1 MEQMKDRLKKIV
13 ILSLV
18 LIAALACRL
27 AYIQLAGGEELS
39 AAERSQSL
47 ISLEGGNT
55 RGIIY
60 DCSGVPLVAD
70 NKRYIYIIEKSGFD
84 FQTAK
89 LLKGMGAKQV
99 MSGSR
104 RYYVYSS
111 EVYDADAGQKLYER
125 YGAYIIYTSARY
137 SSHQTAAHL
146 IGYVNES
153 DSSGASGLELMF
165 DRQLDPVRRHMYA
178 VADAGGSLLPGC
190 GLMTSSESGE
200 DSYVKDGIR
209 TTIDKEMQEAVEKI
223 LEEQDEDC
231 AAVVLDCRTGGIA
244 AMACTPTF
252 DPGNVSDY
260 IDGGGSELVNKATQ
274 GEYPPGSVFKMIVA
288 AAALESG
295 MSMDKT
301 YDCKG
306 CADAGG
312 HMIKCETGGD
322 TGHGK
327 LDMKE
332 AFAESCN
339 SYFVQL
345 GKELGS
351 EKIISAAEDFHLGE
365 TALEGYPQE
374 SPGHLM
380 TSAERQGAAVG
391 NLSIG
396 QGETLV
402 TPLQVARMT
411 SVIANGGTD
420 KGVKILMDG
429 DDAQDQVVSGNTAE
443 EIAEMM
449 AETVRSGTAATLDMT
464 DDSGEPET
472 AVKTG
477 TAQYGSAGSYGTH
490 AWITGFTPCK
500 DPEYTVTV
508 LVEDGKS
515 GSGTAGP
522 VYRQILDYLKSSGS
536 YSKPTLATIMDPA

>member
-1 MEQMKDRLKKIV
+1 MRPDDI
-13 ILSLV
+13 
-18 LIAALACRL
+18 
-27 AYIQLAGGEELS
+27 
-39 AAERSQSL
+39 
-47 ISLEGGNT
+47 
-55 RGIIY
+55 
-60 DCSGVPLVAD
+60 
-70 NKRYIYIIEKSGFD
+70 
-84 FQTAK
+84 
-89 LLKGMGAKQV
+89 
-99 MSGSR
+99 
-104 RYYVYSS
+104 
-111 EVYDADAGQKLYER
+111 
-125 YGAYIIYTSARY
+125 
-137 SSHQTAAHL
+137 
-146 IGYVNES
+146 
-153 DSSGASGLELMF
+153 
-165 DRQLDPVRRHMYA
+165 
-178 VADAGGSLLPGC
+178 
-190 GLMTSSESGE
+190 SGE

-380 TSAERQGAAVG
+380 TSAERQ
-391 NLSIG
+391 
-396 QGETLV
+396 
-402 TPLQVARMT
+402 
-411 SVIANGGTD
+411 
-420 KGVKILMDG
+420 

>member
-1 MEQMKDRLKKIV
+1 M
-13 ILSLV
+13 
-18 LIAALACRL
+18 
-27 AYIQLAGGEELS
+27 
-39 AAERSQSL
+39 
-47 ISLEGGNT
+47 N
-55 RGIIY
+55 
-60 DCSGVPLVAD
+60 
-70 NKRYIYIIEKSGFD
+70 
-84 FQTAK
+84 
-89 LLKGMGAKQV
+89 
-99 MSGSR
+99 
-104 RYYVYSS
+104 
-111 EVYDADAGQKLYER
+111 
-125 YGAYIIYTSARY
+125 
-137 SSHQTAAHL
+137 
-146 IGYVNES
+146 
-153 DSSGASGLELMF
+153 
-165 DRQLDPVRRHMYA
+165 
-178 VADAGGSLLPGC
+178 
-190 GLMTSSESGE
+190 
-200 DSYVKDGIR
+200 
-209 TTIDKEMQEAVEKI
+209 
-223 LEEQDEDC
+223 
-231 AAVVLDCRTGGIA
+231 
-244 AMACTPTF
+244 
-252 DPGNVSDY
+252 
-260 IDGGGSELVNKATQ
+260 
-274 GEYPPGSVFKMIVA
+274 
-288 AAALESG
+288 
-295 MSMDKT
+295 MDKT
-301 YDCKG
+301 YICKG
-306 CADAGG
+306 YADAGG
-312 HMIKCETGGD
+312 HRIKCETGGEA
-322 TGHGK
+322 GHGK

-374 SPGHLM
+374 STGHLM

-429 DDAQDQVVSGNTAE
+429 DAAEDQVISGNTAE

-449 AETVRSGTAATLDMT
+449 AETVRSGTAATLYMT

-477 TAQYGSAGSYGTH
+477 TAQYGNAGSYGTH
-490 AWITGFTPCK
+490 AWITGFAPCK
-500 DPEYTVTV
+500 APEYTVTV

-536 YSKPTLATIMDPA
+536 YSKPTLATIMDPV